1 VPVILGTPGGLSA
14 GFATGLAAV
23 VVWWVTGFFGV
34 VVEVWAAAVTLRVAT
49 RASEESLW
57 VIVVSV

>member
-1 VPVILGTPGGLSA
+1 
-14 GFATGLAAV
+14 
-23 VVWWVTGFFGV
+23 V
-34 VVEVWAAAVTLRVAT
+34 VVEVWAAAATLRVAT